1 MRAATRSRPPAA
13 QPAPLDRPASF
24 RPHLTVANAMTTA
37 SLISGLA
44 AVLEATRTG
53 MPLPPG
59 RLRVAAGLIIVSAV
73 LDALDGPVARR
84 RGTAGPFGADLDSLA
99 DVVAFGVAPAV
110 TVYFAQLHRLPV
122 AGLAICAAWCACAM
136 WRLARFGLCARR
148 LSFAGCPVPLAAVL
162 IAILAAA
169 AVPAA
174 ATAAVAAVLCALMV
188 SNVPVPTWPGIAA
201 AVRHGRHR

>member
-1 MRAATRSRPPAA
+1 MRTMTRSRPQAAPPGPA
-13 QPAPLDRPASF
+13 ASF
-24 RPHLTVANAMTTA
+24 RPHLTVANALTTA
-37 SLISGLA
+37 SLVSGLA

-59 RLRVAAGLIIVSAV
+59 RLRVAVGLIIVSAV

-84 RGTAGPFGADLDSLA
+84 LGTAGPFGADLDSLA

-148 LSFAGCPVPLAAVL
+148 LSFAGCPVPLAAVV
-162 IAILAAA
+162 IGILAA

-174 ATAAVAAVLCALMV
+174 ATAATAAAAAALCVLMV
-188 SNVPVPTWPGIAA
+188 SNIPVPTWPGIAA
-201 AVRHGRHR
+201 AVRHGRRR

>member
-1 MRAATRSRPPAA
+1 MRTVTRDRPAA
-13 QPAPLDRPASF
+13 APPGPPASF
-24 RPHLTVANAMTTA
+24 RPHLTVANALTTA

-53 MPLPPG
+53 VPLPPG
-59 RLRVAAGLIIVSAV
+59 RLRVAVGLIILSAV
-73 LDALDGPVARR
+73 LDAVDGPVARR

-162 IAILAAA
+162 IGILAAA
-169 AVPAA
+169 IPAV
-174 ATAAVAAVLCALMV
+174 ATAAAAAALCALMV
-188 SNVPVPTWPGIAA
+188 SNIPVPTWPGIAA
-201 AVRHGRHR
+201 AVRHGRRP